1 MWNTMRVNRKFLY
14 WGVFLVAIGAV
25 LVAADLNGLDETAIA
40 DWLRLWPIA
49 VVALGLGIVLRRTR
63 FNVAGGMLA
72 AAVPGLVLGGAFALG
87 PRIAVDCGAHGE
99 PSTFITREGTFGGP
113 ARVDVTTGCGSLVVT
128 TAPGAGWLL
137 NAGNTENRETRV
149 DATATSLSIDN
160 GGRSDWHGF
169 GAGRD
174 VWRLTLPTSTI
185 DDLSLVVNTGEGN
198 IDLAG
203 ADLGRLDL
211 TTNAGRTTVSLSDA
225 SVTTLSGTVNAG
237 MLSVVLP
244 SAADV
249 TGSMV
254 INAGSLRVCT
264 PSGVGL
270 RVHHTGVLGAT
281 SVNGRDQGGP
291 DWQSPDYASAANRT
305 DLTITANF
313 GNVEVNPI
321 GGCK

>member
-1 MWNTMRVNRKFLY
+1 MRINRKFLY
-14 WGVFLVAIGAV
+14 WGVFLVALGVV
-25 LVAADLNGLDETAIA
+25 LVAADLSGVDETTLA
-40 DWLRLWPIA
+40 DWLRLWPLA
-49 VVALGLGIVLRRTR
+49 VVAIGLGIVLRRTR

-99 PSTFITREGTFGGP
+99 PSTFITREGTFEGP

-137 NAGNTENRETRV
+137 DAGNTENREARV
-149 DATATSLSIDN
+149 DATGTSLSIDN
-160 GGRSDWHGF
+160 GRRNGWHGF
-169 GAGRD
+169 GTGRD

-185 DDLSLVVNTGEGN
+185 DDLSLVVNAGEGD

-211 TTNAGRTTVSLSDA
+211 TTNAGRTTVGLAEASL
-225 SVTTLSGTVNAG
+225 TKLSGTVNAG
-237 MLSVVLP
+237 MLSLDLP

-249 TGSMV
+249 TGSVV
-254 INAGSLRVCT
+254 INAGALQVCT
-264 PSGVGL
+264 PAGVGL
-270 RVHHTGVLGAT
+270 RIHQTSVLGAT
-281 SVNGRDQGGP
+281 SINGQEQSGR
-291 DWQSPDYASAANRT
+291 DWQSPDYASAAHRT
-305 DLTITANF
+305 DLTITTNF

>member
-1 MWNTMRVNRKFLY
+1 MRVNRRFLY

-25 LVAADLNGLDETAIA
+25 LVAADLNGVDETTIA
-40 DWLRLWPIA
+40 DWLRLWPLAVIA
-49 VVALGLGIVLRRTR
+49 IGLGIVLRRTR
-63 FNVAGGMLA
+63 FNVAGGMVA

-87 PRIAVDCGAHGE
+87 PRLAADCGLHDDPTAFE
-99 PSTFITREGTFGGP
+99 TREGSFSGP
-113 ARVDVTTGCGSLVVT
+113 ARVKVTTGCGSLVVT

-137 NAGNTENRETRV
+137 DAGNTASREAQV
-149 DATATSLSIDN
+149 DATGTSLSIDD
-160 GGRSDWHGF
+160 GRRDGWRGF

-174 VWRLTLPTSTI
+174 VWRLTLPTSPV
-185 DDLSLVVNTGEGN
+185 DDLSLVVNAGEGD

-211 TTNAGRTTVSLSDA
+211 TTNAGRTTVGLSDA

-237 MLSVVLP
+237 SLSVVLP
-244 SAADV
+244 SSADV

-254 INAGSLRVCT
+254 VNAGELRVCT

-270 RVHHTGVLGAT
+270 RIHHTGVLKAT
-281 SVNGRDQGGP
+281 SIEGQNRSGT
-291 DWQSPDYASAANRT
+291 DWQSPDYASAAYRT

-313 GNVEVNPI
+313 GSIEVNPI

>member
-1 MWNTMRVNRKFLY
+1 MRINRKFLY
-14 WGVFLVAIGAV
+14 WGVFLVALGVV
-25 LVAADLNGLDETAIA
+25 LVAADLNGVDETTLA
-40 DWLRLWPIA
+40 DWLRLWPLA

-63 FNVAGGMLA
+63 FSVAGGMIA

-99 PSTFITREGTFGGP
+99 PSTFITREGTFEGP

-137 NAGNTENRETRV
+137 DAGNTENRAPRV
-149 DATATSLSIDN
+149 EASGSSLSIDN
-160 GGRSDWHGF
+160 GRQRGWRGLWE
-169 GAGRD
+169 GRD
-174 VWRLTLPTSTI
+174 VWRLTLPTTTI
-185 DDLSLVVNTGEGN
+185 DDLSLVINAGEGD

-211 TTNAGRTTVSLSDA
+211 VTNAGRTTVGLSDT
-225 SVTTLSGTVNAG
+225 SVSRLSGTVNAG
-237 MLSVVLP
+237 MLSLVLP
-244 SAADV
+244 SAANV
-249 TGSMV
+249 TGSVV
-254 INAGSLRVCT
+254 INAGQLQVCT

-270 RVHHTGVLGAT
+270 AIHQTSVLGAI
-281 SVNGRDQGGP
+281 SINGQDHGGAN
-291 DWQSPDYASAANRT
+291 WQSPDYASAAYRT
-305 DLTITANF
+305 DLTITTNF

>member
-1 MWNTMRVNRKFLY
+1 MRVNRKFLY
-14 WGVFLVAIGAV
+14 WGVFLVAMGAV
-25 LVAADLNGLDETAIA
+25 LVTADLNGVDETTIA
-40 DWLRLWPIA
+40 DWLRLWPLA
-49 VVALGLGIVLRRTR
+49 VVGIGLGIVLRRTR

-87 PRIAVDCGAHGE
+87 PRVVVDCGARGE
-99 PSTFITREGTFGGP
+99 PSTFVRHEGTFDGP
-113 ARVDVTTGCGSLVVT
+113 ARVDVATGCGSLEVT
-128 TAPGAGWLL
+128 IAPGAGWLL
-137 NAGNTENRETRV
+137 DAGNTRDRLPTV
-149 DATATSLSIDN
+149 HASDTSLSIDN
-160 GGRSDWHGF
+160 SRRSGWHAF

-174 VWRLTLPTSTI
+174 VWRLTLPTSPI
-185 DDLSLVVNTGEGN
+185 DVLSLVVNAGEGD

-211 TTNAGRTTVSLSDA
+211 TTNAGRTTVGLSDA
-225 SVTTLSGTVNAG
+225 SVRTLSGTINAG
-237 MLSVVLP
+237 KFSVVLP

-254 INAGSLRVCT
+254 INAGELQVCT

-270 RVHHTGVLGAT
+270 RIHHTGVLGGT
-281 SVNGRDQGGP
+281 SINGQDQSGT
-291 DWQSPDYASAANRT
+291 DWQSPDYASAAHRSN
-305 DLTITANF
+305 LTITANF